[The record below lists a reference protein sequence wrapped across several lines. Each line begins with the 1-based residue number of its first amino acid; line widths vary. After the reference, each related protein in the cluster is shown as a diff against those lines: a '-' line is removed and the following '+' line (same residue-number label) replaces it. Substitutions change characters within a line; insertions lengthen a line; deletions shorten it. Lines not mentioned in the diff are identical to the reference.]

1 MAKVEIGNYKI
12 IPPKNNK
19 ITIEGKSKE
28 NNNKYIKN
36 MIKNIKNEIK
46 YDRIYKKIKI
56 NNESTNK
63 NNNIKNNQNVIISR
77 KATTLKIAPTKMT
90 NNEYKLIMVQREKM
104 KKILN
109 YNPKN
114 SIKLDNIGTIS
125 YASYFESD
133 ILKLLSY
140 LNQFNINDI
149 KIVAHSALMKTFLNQ
164 KIIGDKKNI
173 DDELKI
179 VEKKENMWSIILNE
193 GKICITRHAFTIA
206 NLFKEEGKK
215 MNQFA
220 DKDTKLSLYGI
231 LGALDFNNPSIN
243 LTNCNNTVFV
253 SILVRTWIT
262 ALCLYLPKIQINKNN
277 QENKFTLVVSPF
289 IKEAT
294 KYIGIIRNTDDN
306 LPIPINKQII
316 IIKNFLKFLREKISS
331 NSESPLEQYIQSSN
345 IIRDFFDSKG
355 ILEIYCVKEMKD
367 KKFKYVKYEISYDTN
382 NNCYV
387 STNKKEN
394 YFGSIAELK
403 PLQESIP
410 TCSSI
415 FGCKKKSE
423 ELEIRKLQILPGV
436 RKPEIG
442 LNISKEPL
450 SKIKVNN
457 FKNCISDIKIGIID
471 IDEEREEP
479 FTKEQIEKFYNENKK
494 LFKDSNILVVCTQ
507 RSSSLGTT
515 NHFQHLLKVVLEEQT
530 NTNFNFKN
538 KNKHNTT
545 QVIPLKSFSAISGSK
560 KGLRTRVYTQGLD
573 NDKLDVKFNSVDFRY
588 RSNIFLSTSSNQ
600 GAILCTIKYDD
611 IDLVVQDNSL
621 QNNNIIPV
629 ENNKELK
636 VLNSFIDNGNPVDI
650 IVDEYFKNSTYNKRI
665 KFSDDTVYTGKLKF
679 SNFFSNNIKQPVLKN
694 ITYKKFNNVLEL
706 IQS

>member
-1 MAKVEIGNYKI
+1 MAKVGIGNYSI
-12 IPPKNNK
+12 IPEEGENTERHNPKKNNN
-19 ITIEGKSKE
+19 E
-28 NNNKYIKN
+28 YIKN
-36 MIKNIKNEIK
+36 MIKNIRNNKK
-46 YDRIYKKIKI
+46 YDIIYKNITI

-63 NNNIKNNQNVIISR
+63 NNNNNNIGR
-77 KATTLKIAPTKMT
+77 KAISSSIAPTIMKK
-90 NNEYKLIMVQREKM
+90 NKYNLIMVQREKM
-104 KKILN
+104 KKILI
-109 YNPKN
+109 YNLKK

-140 LNQFNINDI
+140 LNQFDINDI
-149 KIVAHSALMKTFLNQ
+149 KIVSHSALMKKFLNQ
-164 KIIGDKKNI
+164 KIIGDKKKI

-193 GKICITRHAFTIA
+193 GGICITRHAFTIA
-206 NLFKEEGKK
+206 NLYKEEGQK
-215 MNQFA
+215 MNQFF
-220 DKDTKLSLYGI
+220 DKDTTLSLYGI
-231 LGALDFNNPSIN
+231 LGALDFNNPEHIN

-277 QENKFTLVVSPF
+277 QQNKFTLVVSPF
-289 IKEAT
+289 IKEVT

-345 IIRDFFDSKG
+345 IIRDFFDSNG
-355 ILEIYCVKEMKD
+355 ILEIYGVKEMKD
-367 KKFKYVKYEISYDTN
+367 KKFKYIKYEISYDSN

-394 YFGSIAELK
+394 YFGSIVQLK
-403 PLQESIP
+403 PLQESTP
-410 TCSSI
+410 TCFPI

-423 ELEIRKLQILPGV
+423 ELEITKLQILPGV
-436 RKPEIG
+436 RKPETG

-450 SKIKVNN
+450 SKVKVNT
-457 FKNCISDIKIGIID
+457 FKNCMSNIKIGVID
-471 IDEEREEP
+471 IDEEGKT
-479 FTKEQIEKFYNENKK
+479 FIKNKIVDFYNNNIDF
-494 LFKDSNILVVCTQ
+494 FKSLNILVVCTQ
-507 RSSSLGTT
+507 RSLSQGKTQ
-515 NHFQHLLKVVLEEQT
+515 HFQHLLKEVIEENN

-538 KNKHNTT
+538 SNKKNTT
-545 QVIPLKSFSAISGSK
+545 QVIPFKSFSAISGSGY
-560 KGLRTRVYTQGLD
+560 GLRTRVYTQGLD

-588 RSNIFLSTSSNQ
+588 HSNIFLSTSSNQ

-611 IDLVVQDNSL
+611 IDLVVQDMTKKNNSMS
-621 QNNNIIPV
+621 IV

-636 VLNSFIDNGNPVDI
+636 VLNSFIGKGNNFNRILDDYFRNGTSKEI
-650 IVDEYFKNSTYNKRI
+650 IKISP
-665 KFSDDTVYTGKLKF
+665 DTIYTGTLKF
-679 SNFFSNNIKQPVLKN
+679 KKFYSIEKQPVLKN
-694 ITYKKFNNVLEL
+694 ITYMNYKDMT
-706 IQS
+706 